1 MRKATGIKNRQ
12 TTSRVLA
19 PATLLE
25 EISMKIRLCWKRAKK
40 TTRKQ
45 ANIQMSMKVA
55 CCP

>member
-1 MRKATGIKNRQ
+1 MGKATGMKN
-12 TTSRVLA
+12 SRVLA

-25 EISMKIRLCWKRAKK
+25 EIRIKIRLCGKRAKK